1 MFKMST
7 TGMNTICDAEIRRG
21 RKKKK
26 ERRRKKEEERKKKKE
41 RRKCYAW
48 LFPPFSQWAISAF
61 HFSWFCVHVYNAVFV
76 PRGAGSPLASL
87 RFYRATLC

>member
-26 ERRRKKEEERKKKKE
+26 ERRRKKEEEIKKKD
-41 RRKCYAW
+41 RN
-48 LFPPFSQWAISAF
+48 
-61 HFSWFCVHVYNAVFV
+61 H
-76 PRGAGSPLASL
+76 
-87 RFYRATLC
+87 RAKI